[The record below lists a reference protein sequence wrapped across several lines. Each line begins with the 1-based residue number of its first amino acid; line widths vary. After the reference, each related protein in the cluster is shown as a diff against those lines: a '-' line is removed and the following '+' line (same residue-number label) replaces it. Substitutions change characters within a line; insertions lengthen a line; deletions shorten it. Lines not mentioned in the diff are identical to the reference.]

1 MKKKFIKINFY
12 LTFNIIGVGQSHSP
26 SNPPHFDFK
35 SLAVPSSFGR
45 SVNLFHPT
53 RAMCSLFLS
62 ERYFRKH
69 LCHLKKEINRLIR
82 KLSMQPIAT
91 WPGKVQSRKQKLIC
105 WLGIYIYIISPI
117 KY

>member
-1 MKKKFIKINFY
+1 MKKKIIKINFY

-69 LCHLKKEINRLIR
+69 LCRLKKDINSFRRSPLQFAQE
-82 KLSMQPIAT
+82 KGAESKT
-91 WPGKVQSRKQKLIC
+91 KVDMLVR
-105 WLGIYIYIISPI
+105 YINI
-117 KY
+117 